1 MHARLGRRGAARAGR
16 PDQASAITVELLRE
30 VSSSRARTYDFVIVD
45 TPPGFTAEVI
55 ATIDASDPT
64 S

>member
-1 MHARLGRRGAARAGR
+1 MLLAPAR
-16 PDQASAITVELLRE
+16 PDQASAITIELLRD
-30 VSSSRARTYDFVIVD
+30 VLVIARAHYDFVIAD

-55 ATIDASDPT
+55 STIDASDAT